1 MAMIDLKKTK
11 PEMKDEKKEY
21 GIGSAQVDEYPWGLL
36 LTLNKDSLEKLGI
49 DVSKVDIAQKVTLNC
64 EASIT
69 AVSQSASKTNTDRS
83 VTLQIQKMECSL
95 GKTPSPSRMK
105 GYLSMRDSGPGGK
118 AT

>member
-11 PEMKDEKKEY
+11 SEMKEEKKD
-21 GIGSAQVDEYPWGLL
+21 SAISGPVDEYPWGLI
-36 LTLNKDSLEKLGI
+36 LTFNKDVLDKFGI
-49 DVSKVDIAQKVTLNC
+49 DILKVDIGQKATLRC

-69 AVSQSASKTNTDRS
+69 AAHQSASKTNTDRS

-95 GKTPSPSRMK
+95 GETPSPSRMK

-118 AT
+118 AD